1 MHFIEYALLRG
12 SGGYP
17 PCMGSGA
24 KTVAKNSFRTFQR
37 AKMSPQDTQLNTIS

>member
-17 PCMGSGA
+17 LCMGSGA
-24 KTVAKNSFRTFQR
+24 KPMVKNSLGHS
-37 AKMSPQDTQLNTIS
+37 KELK